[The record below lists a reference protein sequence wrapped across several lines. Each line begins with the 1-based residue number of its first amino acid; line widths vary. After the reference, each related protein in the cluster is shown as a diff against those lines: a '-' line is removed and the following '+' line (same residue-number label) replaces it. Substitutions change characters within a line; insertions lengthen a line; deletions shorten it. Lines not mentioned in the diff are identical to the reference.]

1 VIDPGLDLA
10 AVTVE
15 DLERDPYPIYAELRA
30 RSPVAYMPCLDVW
43 MVTSWATVEAACIDP
58 EAFPAHVGNSPTD
71 RALGGVS
78 MMTTDGEPAKRR
90 RRPFDA
96 TLRPRAVE
104 ATMAAVFERLCRERL
119 DAIAGRGSVDLV
131 PEYFEPVSVLSLA
144 HGMGLAE
151 AVDAPTLVRWF
162 GGLAAG
168 VSNYEG
174 DPAKA
179 AHCDAVSAEIDE
191 IVTPLFARRIEEP
204 ADDLIGHLV
213 AAFDGPFEERLQ
225 LLMPSF
231 KLVLLGGLQEPAH
244 GGATVTER
252 LLQHP
257 DQLGA
262 VRADPSL
269 VPAAVEE
276 GLRWTAP
283 IGNLLRGIAPGT
295 SLGGVDLPA
304 GQRAILV
311 VSSANR
317 DREVWGPTADEFD
330 LRRPKRANLSFATG
344 PHYCIGHHF
353 ARVQLATAVGM
364 LVERFPR
371 LRLDPD
377 AEPVYRGHE
386 YRSPKSLRVLLDR
399 LRRPRCR

>member
-1 VIDPGLDLA
+1 LTVTPAGPPIDLRD
-10 AVTVE
+10 VTV
-15 DLERDPYPIYAELRA
+15 DQLEADPYPIYAHLRE

-43 MVTSWATVEAACIDP
+43 MVTSWATVEAACLDP
-58 EAFPAHVGNSPTD
+58 AAFPAHVERSPTD

-78 MMTTDGEPAKRR
+78 MMTTDGEPARRR
-90 RRPFDA
+90 RRPFDP

-104 ATMAAVFERLCRERL
+104 ATMTSVFQRLCSERL
-119 DAIAGRGSVDLV
+119 DKIAVAGRAGQSVDLV
-131 PEYFEPVSVLSLA
+131 PEYFEPVSVMSLA
-144 HGMGLAE
+144 HGMGLADV
-151 AVDAPTLVRWF
+151 VDAPTLVRWF

-168 VSNYEG
+168 VSNYED
-174 DPAKA
+174 DPVKT
-179 AHCDAVSAEIDE
+179 AHCAAISAEIDE
-191 IVTPLFARRIEEP
+191 AVTPLFAARMEEP
-204 ADDLIGHLV
+204 GDDLIGHLV
-213 AAFDGPFEERLQ
+213 AAAEGPLEERLEFV
-225 LLMPSF
+225 LPSF

-252 LLQHP
+252 LLRHL
-257 DQLGA
+257 DQLAA
-262 VRADPSL
+262 VRSDPAL

-295 SLGGVDLPA
+295 SLGGVDLPP
-304 GQRAILV
+304 GERAILV

-317 DREVWGPTADEFD
+317 DRAVWGPTADEFD
-330 LRRPKRANLSFATG
+330 IRRPKQAHLSFAIG

-377 AEPVYRGHE
+377 SEPVYRGHE
-386 YRSPKSLRVLLDR
+386 YRSPKTLRVLLV
-399 LRRPRCR
+399 